1 MQNQW
6 ECNIL
11 HEIGTSC
18 KVVAYYYRLVMI
30 DCIFILFRDRSP
42 PVPPMIRESTSEYMT
57 RRREDVEGAR
67 RLRARLERERA
78 RREREER
85 EEEERRELEERRQL
99 EEALKIS
106 QQDYVKQRNE
116 EKLMQKALQ
125 ASRQEF
131 DEENQLKSG
140 ILTKLYLCV

>member
-1 MQNQW
+1 
-6 ECNIL
+6 
-11 HEIGTSC
+11 
-18 KVVAYYYRLVMI
+18 MI
-30 DCIFILFRDRSP
+30 DCIFILFNDRSP

-116 EKLMQKALQ
+116 EKLMQKAMQ